1 MLNLIHSIL
10 QLQVQEFFNRSYGSL
25 SIFSPASPVVTEIF
39 CGIGVSEFVSIFSNE
54 NLCLTNV
61 GIVIRLQ
68 TGTCEISIVFIRV
81 NIAVLLFHLFIKLHS
96 AAPND
101 SKFLIIQRRITAF
114 CMLQK
119 GFMGLVGIT
128 IALQHSTGKAAHG
141 VVSTASRNHFIIR
154 RFCFAISVRRDFLI
168 NSDPAIMPN
177 HFTGIRAINKACCI
191 QSIIIEE
198 RICRMDG
205 FFQICVLLCIADFTD
220 WEIHMATRTWS
231 KTFLI

>member
-1 MLNLIHSIL
+1 MFAAGFHRCLVYTDRNQRIHTTLNLIHSIL
-10 QLQVQEFFNRSYGSL
+10 QLQIQEFFNCSYGSL

-96 AAPND
+96 AAPNG
-101 SKFLIIQRRITAF
+101 SKLLIIQRRIAAF
-114 CMLQK
+114 CMLLK
-119 GFMGLVGIT
+119 GFISFVGIT
-128 IALQHSTGKAAHG
+128 IALQHTTGKAAHG
-141 VVSTASRNHFIIR
+141 IVAAAGSNHFIIR
-154 RFCFAISVRRDFLI
+154 SFFFTISARCDFLI
-168 NSDPAIMPN
+168 NRDPTVMPN
-177 HFTGIRAINKACCI
+177 NLTGIRSINKACCI

-198 RICRMDG
+198 R
-205 FFQICVLLCIADFTD
+205 V
-220 WEIHMATRTWS
+220 
-231 KTFLI
+231 